1 MLGPRLSGTFW
12 SDRGVT
18 ALAKEIGIG
27 REGIAKGFR
36 AGGNPTLD
44 THVKAARALGLKL
57 AAVWTGAG

>member
-36 AGGNPTLD
+36 AGGNPTLE
-44 THVKAARALGLKL
+44 TLAKAARALGFRL
-57 AAVWTGAG
+57 ALVRTEAG